1 MIWIGSKNI
10 QTNVVILA
18 VIVGIQLKSGAVV
31 AETDPQQHIKST
43 CRSDCL
49 WLIHSF

>member
-18 VIVGIQLKSGAVV
+18 VIAGIQLNSGEVV
-31 AETDPQQHIKST
+31 AETDPQQHFLNQLADQIV
-43 CRSDCL
+43 
-49 WLIHSF
+49 FV